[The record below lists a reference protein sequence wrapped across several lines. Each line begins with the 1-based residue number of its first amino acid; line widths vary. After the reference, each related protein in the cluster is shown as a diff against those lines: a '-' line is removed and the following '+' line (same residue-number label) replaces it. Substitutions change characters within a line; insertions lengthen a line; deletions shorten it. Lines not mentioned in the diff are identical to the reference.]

1 MTFTSINF
9 LLFFGILLVLY
20 YVLPRKIQWVIL
32 LGASYSFYL
41 FAGFKYL
48 AFIIFTTVT
57 TYLVTRYMDRNT
69 SLHEAYIKEHKAE
82 MTKQVRKEYKRLV
95 KAQNRLWFIITIA
108 VNFGI
113 LFFCKACL
121 VDPLHS
127 QTSSAV
133 ISFLSVGL
141 PFGISFY
148 MFQSM
153 GYVIDVYRGKAKAE
167 TNFFKVALFV
177 SFFPQL
183 VQGPISK
190 WEQLK
195 DSLYAPHPF
204 DRQQVA
210 FGLERMLWGF
220 FKKLV
225 IADRIAVAIGTLK
238 GTEYTGT
245 SFFLLTVFYA
255 VQIYGDFTGG
265 IDIAIGAGEALGI
278 KMPENFI
285 RPFFSKNIAEYWRR
299 WHISL
304 NEWMKSYIFYPIT
317 VSGPMLNLALKAR
330 KKLGRFGMRLPVY
343 IGSLLT
349 WLGTGV
355 WHGFNLHFI
364 VWGLINCVIIVIS
377 EELSPAY
384 EKFHNKYAWSN
395 TKGYN
400 VFQIIRMFVLM
411 NLIRATDLF
420 NDVGDY
426 FRRVGSLAWSFNFSI
441 LWDGTL
447 AKLGL
452 NTADYIIL
460 ICGIVLMFLVSLF
473 SRRDESIRSKLLR
486 IPMGV
491 RYAIYFALL
500 LAVILFGSY
509 GIGYDA
515 SNFIYNQF

>member
-1 MTFTSINF
+1 MSFTSVSF
-9 LLFFGILLVLY
+9 LAFFAILIILYYALPKKVQWIVLLV
-20 YVLPRKIQWVIL
+20 
-32 LGASYSFYL
+32 ASYTFYFL
-41 FAGFKYL
+41 TGLKYL
-48 AFIIFTTVT
+48 AFILFTTIT
-57 TYLVTRYMDRNT
+57 TYLVTRYMSGNQAFQ
-69 SLHEAYIKEHKAE
+69 SAYLKEHKAE
-82 MTKQVRKEYKRLV
+82 MSKEEKKAFKKVV
-95 KAQNRLWFIITIA
+95 KGRNRLWFIITIVA
-108 VNFGI
+108 NFGI

-127 QTSSAV
+127 MTDSGV

-153 GYVIDVYRGKAKAE
+153 GYVIDVYRGKAEAE
-167 TNFFKVALFV
+167 RNFFKVALFV

-195 DSLYAPHPF
+195 DSLFTPHHF
-204 DRQQVA
+204 DRKTVA
-210 FGLERMLWGF
+210 FGLQRMLWGF

-238 GTEYTGT
+238 GTEYTGF

-278 KMPENFI
+278 TMPENFI

-317 VSGPMLNLALKAR
+317 VSGPMLKLALKTRA
-330 KKLGRFGMRLPVY
+330 KLGRFGMRIPVY

-377 EELSPAY
+377 EELAPAY
-384 EKFHNKYAWSN
+384 ARFHERFAWSN
-395 TKGYN
+395 KPGYN
-400 VFQIIRMFVLM
+400 VWQIIRMFILM

-426 FRRVGSLAWSFNFSI
+426 FRRIGSLVWNFNFHI
-441 LWDGTL
+441 LWDGTMMQ
-447 AKLGL
+447 LGL
-452 NTADYIIL
+452 SALDYIIL
-460 ICGIVLMFLVSLF
+460 AGGVVLMFLVSFF
-473 SRRDESIRSKLLR
+473 SRDGISIREKLLN
-486 IPMGV
+486 IPRWI
-491 RYAIYFALL
+491 RYVLYFLL
-500 LAVILFGSY
+500 LVAVLLFGSY
-509 GIGYDA
+509 GVGYDA

>member
-1 MTFTSINF
+1 MSFTSINF
-9 LLFFGILLVLY
+9 LVFFGILLILY
-20 YVLPRKIQWVIL
+20 YALPKKIQWIVL
-32 LGASYSFYL
+32 LVASYTFYVL
-41 FAGFKYL
+41 TGLQYL
-48 AFIIFTTVT
+48 AFILFTTIT
-57 TYLVTRYMDRNT
+57 TYLVTRYMSGNQQFQT
-69 SLHEAYIKEHKAE
+69 EYLKAHKAE
-82 MTKQVRKEYKRLV
+82 MSKEDKKAFKKVV
-95 KAQNRLWFIITIA
+95 KSKNRLWFIITIVA
-108 VNFGI
+108 NFGI

-127 QTSSAV
+127 VTDSGV

-153 GYVIDVYRGKAKAE
+153 GYVIDVYRGKAQAE
-167 TNFFKVALFV
+167 QNFFKVALFV

-190 WEQLK
+190 WDQLK
-195 DSLYAPHPF
+195 ESLFSPHRF
-204 DRQQVA
+204 DRQVVA
-210 FGLERMLWGF
+210 FGLQRMLWGF

-225 IADRIAVAIGTLK
+225 IADRIAVAIGALK
-238 GTEYTGT
+238 GTEYTGV
-245 SFFLLTVFYA
+245 SFFVLTVFYA

-265 IDIAIGAGEALGI
+265 IDIAIGVGEALGI
-278 KMPENFI
+278 TMPENFI

-317 VSGPMLNLALKAR
+317 VSGPMLKLAMKTRA
-330 KKLGRFGMRLPVY
+330 KLGRFGMRIPVY

-364 VWGLINCVIIVIS
+364 VWGLLNCFVIVIS
-377 EELSPAY
+377 EELAPAY
-384 EKFHNKYAWSN
+384 GKFHERFAWSN
-395 TKGYN
+395 KPGYN
-400 VFQIIRMFVLM
+400 VWQIIRMFILM

-426 FRRVGSLAWSFNFSI
+426 FRRLGSLVWNFNFHI
-441 LWDGTL
+441 LWDGTMME
-447 AKLGL
+447 LGL
-452 NTADYIIL
+452 TGADYVIL
-460 ICGIVLMFLVSLF
+460 ILGVIVMFLVSFF
-473 SRRDESIRSKLLR
+473 SRDDVSIRVKLQKAPR
-486 IPMGV
+486 AV
-491 RYAIYFALL
+491 RYILFFALL
-500 LAVILFGSY
+500 VVVILFGVY
-509 GIGYDA
+509 GVGYDA

>member
-1 MTFTSINF
+1 MAFTSINF
-9 LLFFGILLVLY
+9 LVFFGILIILY
-20 YVLPRKIQWVIL
+20 YALPKRIQWIL
-32 LGASYSFYL
+32 LLVASYTFYL
-41 FAGFKYL
+41 FAGLKYL
-48 AFIIFTTVT
+48 GFILFTTIT
-57 TYLVTRYMDRNT
+57 TYLVTRYMDNN
-69 SLHEAYIKEHKAE
+69 HKQQAAYLKEHKA
-82 MTKQVRKEYKRLV
+82 QLSKEEKKAYKKHIKSKDR
-95 KAQNRLWFIITIA
+95 RWFILTI
-108 VNFGI
+108 VLNFGI

-127 QTSSAV
+127 MANAPV

-153 GYVIDVYRGKAKAE
+153 GYVIDVYRGKAEAE
-167 TNFFKVALFV
+167 KNFFKVALFV

-195 DSLYAPHPF
+195 DSLFTPHPF
-204 DRQQVA
+204 DRRQVA
-210 FGLERMLWGF
+210 FGLQRVLWGF

-238 GTEYTGT
+238 GMEYTGV
-245 SFFLLTVFYA
+245 SFFILTVFYA

-265 IDIAIGAGEALGI
+265 IDIAIGVGETLGI

-317 VSGPMLNLALKAR
+317 VSQPMLKLSVKAR
-330 KKLGRFGMRLPVY
+330 KKLGRVGMRIPVY

-364 VWGLINCVIIVIS
+364 VWGLINCVVIVIS
-377 EELSPAY
+377 EELAPAY
-384 EKFHNKYAWSN
+384 EKFHHACRWSN
-395 TKGYN
+395 GRGYN
-400 VFQIIRMFVLM
+400 IFQMIRMFVLM

-426 FRRVGSLAWSFNFSI
+426 FRRLGSLTWNFNFHV
-441 LWDGTL
+441 LWDGTMMQ
-447 AKLGL
+447 LGL
-452 NTADYIIL
+452 TVADYIIL
-460 ICGIVLMFLVSLF
+460 GAGVIIMFLVSFF
-473 SRRDESIRSKLLR
+473 SRDDVSVREKLQHKSRVLR
-486 IPMGV
+486 YTLLIL
-491 RYAIYFALL
+491 LL
-500 LAVILFGSY
+500 LAVLLFGSY

>member
-1 MTFTSINF
+1 MAFTSIDF
-9 LLFFGILLVLY
+9 LAFFGILIILY
-20 YVLPRKIQWVIL
+20 YVLPKKIQWIIL
-32 LGASYSFYL
+32 LVASYTFYL
-41 FAGFKYL
+41 VAGLRYL
-48 AFIIFTTVT
+48 GFILFTTIT
-57 TYLVTRYMDRNT
+57 TYLVTRYMDSNHRKQA
-69 SLHEAYIKEHKAE
+69 AYLKAHKAE
-82 MTKQVRKEYKRLV
+82 LTKEDKKAYK
-95 KAQNRLWFIITIA
+95 KSMKSKDRLWFIITI
-108 VNFGI
+108 VLNFGI

-121 VDPLHS
+121 VEPLHNVEG
-127 QTSSAV
+127 SSV

-153 GYVIDVYRGKAKAE
+153 GYVIDVYRSKAE
-167 TNFFKVALFV
+167 AERNFFRVALFV

-195 DSLYAPHPF
+195 DSLFAPHAF
-204 DRQQVA
+204 DRRQVA
-210 FGLERMLWGF
+210 FGLQRVLWGF

-238 GTEYTGT
+238 GTEYTGV

-265 IDIAIGAGEALGI
+265 IDIAIGVGETLGI

-317 VSGPMLNLALKAR
+317 VSGPMLKLAVRTR
-330 KKLGRFGMRLPVY
+330 KKLGKFGMRIPVY

-364 VWGLINCVIIVIS
+364 IWGLMNCIIIVIS
-377 EELSPAY
+377 EELTPAY
-384 EKFHNKYAWSN
+384 GKFHETCRWSN
-395 TKGYN
+395 TRGYN

-426 FRRVGSLAWSFNFSI
+426 FRRLGSLTWNFNFHV
-441 LWDGTL
+441 LWDGSL
-447 AKLGL
+447 MQLGL
-452 NTADYIIL
+452 SVLDYIIL
-460 ICGIVLMFLVSLF
+460 AVGIIIMFLVSFF
-473 SRRDESIRSKLLR
+473 SRDDVSVRIKMQNWPRVLRYVLL
-486 IPMGV
+486 
-491 RYAIYFALL
+491 FLLL

>member
-1 MTFTSINF
+1 MSFTSINF
-9 LLFFGILLVLY
+9 LLFFGILIILY
-20 YVLPRKIQWVIL
+20 YALPRKIQWIVL
-32 LGASYSFYL
+32 LIASYMFYL
-41 FAGFKYL
+41 FAGIQYL
-48 AFIIFTTVT
+48 AFILFTTVT
-57 TYLVTRYMDRNT
+57 TYLVTVYMDNNLKAQ
-69 SLHEAYIKEHKAE
+69 SLYLKNHKAD
-82 MTKQVRKEYKRLV
+82 MSKENKKALKKAV
-95 KAQNRLWFIITIA
+95 KAQNRFWFILTIVA
-108 VNFGI
+108 NFGI

-127 QTSSAV
+127 ITDSGV

-153 GYVIDVYRGKAKAE
+153 GYVIDVYRGKADAE
-167 TNFFKVALFV
+167 HNFFKVALFV

-190 WEQLK
+190 WDQLK
-195 DSLYAPHPF
+195 ESLFAPHAF
-204 DRQQVA
+204 DTRQVG
-210 FGLERMLWGF
+210 FGLQRVLWGF
-220 FKKLV
+220 FKKMV

-238 GTEYTGT
+238 GSEYTGV
-245 SFFLLTVFYA
+245 SFFILTVFYA

-265 IDIAIGAGEALGI
+265 IDIAIGIGETLGI
-278 KMPENFI
+278 TMPENFI

-317 VSGPMLNLALKAR
+317 VSGPMLKLAVKTR
-330 KKLGRFGMRLPVY
+330 KSLGRFGMRIPVY

-364 VWGLINCVIIVIS
+364 LWGLINCVIIVIS
-377 EELSPAY
+377 EELTPAY
-384 EKFHNKYAWSN
+384 ERFHERFAWSN
-395 TKGYN
+395 SGGYN
-400 VFQIIRMFVLM
+400 AFQIIRMFVLM

-426 FRRVGSLAWSFNFSI
+426 FRRMGSLAWKFNFEV

-447 AKLGL
+447 MNLGL
-452 NTADYIIL
+452 TGTDYMIL
-460 ICGIVLMFLVSLF
+460 FAGIVLMFLVSFF
-473 SRRDESIRSKLLR
+473 SRDNISVRVKLQR
-486 IPMGV
+486 IPRAA
-491 RYAIYFALL
+491 RYAVFLALL
-500 LAVILFGSY
+500 IAVILFGSY
-509 GIGYDA
+509 GIDYNA